1 MGGLWGLN
9 SAVSRSVRLLAPL
22 SIYALSVITSTL
34 PKGSPIARTAEA
46 LGCVRSTA
54 VFVAKVSGAPRGGV
68 GGTLEG
74 SGLAN
79 LDRLRDYSHVS
90 SSESLLLDLLAAR
103 IDVCEENERHSSPH
117 AVLVGPTGCRLVSN
131 EPKHSSPKRFTGAVC
146 SHIQR
151 AHT

>member
-1 MGGLWGLN
+1 MRARCAQRGGLGW
-9 SAVSRSVRLLAPL
+9 AAQVSRF
-22 SIYALSVITSTL
+22 
-34 PKGSPIARTAEA
+34 
-46 LGCVRSTA
+46 
-54 VFVAKVSGAPRGGV
+54 FVSKVSGASQGGV

-74 SGLAN
+74 FGLATSIGFATVPS
-79 LDRLRDYSHVS
+79 LP

-103 IDVCEENERHSSPH
+103 IGVYEENESHSSPH
-117 AVLVGPTGCRLVSN
+117 AVLVGPTGCRAVRN

>member
-1 MGGLWGLN
+1 MPSTAAALL
-9 SAVSRSVRLLAPL
+9 AVSAG
-22 SIYALSVITSTL
+22 L
-34 PKGSPIARTAEA
+34 PF
-46 LGCVRSTA
+46 
-54 VFVAKVSGAPRGGV
+54 FVSKVSGAAQGGV

-74 SGLAN
+74 YGLVN
-79 LDRLRDYSHVS
+79 LDRLRDCSHVS

-117 AVLVGPTGCRLVSN
+117 AVLVGPTGCRAVRN

>member
-1 MGGLWGLN
+1 MRAQRRRCGGAWLGLQA
-9 SAVSRSVRLLAPL
+9 SRFFVS
-22 SIYALSVITSTL
+22 
-34 PKGSPIARTAEA
+34 
-46 LGCVRSTA
+46 
-54 VFVAKVSGAPRGGV
+54 KVSGASQGGV

-74 SGLAN
+74 YGLAN
-79 LDRLRDYSHVS
+79 LDRLRDCSHVS

>member
-1 MGGLWGLN
+1 M
-9 SAVSRSVRLLAPL
+9 LAPL

-74 SGLAN
+74 SGLLAT
-79 LDRLRDYSHVS
+79 LDRLRDSPLS
-90 SSESLLLDLLAAR
+90 SSQSLLSDLLA
-103 IDVCEENERHSSPH
+103 S
-117 AVLVGPTGCRLVSN
+117 T
-131 EPKHSSPKRFTGAVC
+131 
-146 SHIQR
+146 
-151 AHT
+151 